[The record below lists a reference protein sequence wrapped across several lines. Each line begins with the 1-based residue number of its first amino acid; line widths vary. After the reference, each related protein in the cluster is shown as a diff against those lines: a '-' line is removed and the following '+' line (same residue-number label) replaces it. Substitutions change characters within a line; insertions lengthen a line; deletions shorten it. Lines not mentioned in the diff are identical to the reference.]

1 MITSEPHQSELKN
14 LLEHY
19 QNGRYEDAE
28 KLALIL
34 TDKFQTHPFG
44 WKVLGAVLNQ
54 TGRISEGLIACQ
66 NSVTLAPENAEAHFN
81 LGNTLRKLGRL
92 EEAEVSCRKAIA
104 LAPENAE
111 AHNNLGNTLRKLG
124 RLEEAEEIHEAWR
137 IHSAN

>member
-66 NSVTLAPENAEAHFN
+66 KSV
-81 LGNTLRKLGRL
+81 
-92 EEAEVSCRKAIA
+92 A

-111 AHNNLGNTLRKLG
+111 AHYNLGVTLTNLVD
-124 RLEEAEEIHEAWR
+124 
-137 IHSAN
+137 